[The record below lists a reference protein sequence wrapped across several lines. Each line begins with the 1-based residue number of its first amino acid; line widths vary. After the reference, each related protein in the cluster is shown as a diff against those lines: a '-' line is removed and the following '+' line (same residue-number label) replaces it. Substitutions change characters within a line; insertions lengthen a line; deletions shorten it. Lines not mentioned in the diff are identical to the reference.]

1 MRSTERRGVPQWPGA
16 MQLRLGRVRVHG
28 AVQESSKSDIDIH
41 TGCPILLDPLS
52 FCHFLGFWSTYR
64 GTFHSHWIAHK
75 ILISKLTLLSIL
87 REKLTK
93 LQH

>member
-41 TGCPILLDPLS
+41 TLLIISLYIAPLAKTDNK
-52 FCHFLGFWSTYR
+52 HLLELQST
-64 GTFHSHWIAHK
+64 HV
-75 ILISKLTLLSIL
+75 
-87 REKLTK
+87 
-93 LQH
+93 Q